1 MSEKR
6 LTVGEEI
13 SYVATRENIKSGW
26 RATHV
31 SVATNWEMD
40 EDGLKDKSLVG
51 IVEKFNGEFGTI
63 NGQIQFSLSNV
74 SLEDYVPHVG
84 DYVTLEVRRVS
95 GLLEG
100 SSVKPLRIFQKEGQ
114 ILAVQQDHGYIDG
127 DTFFMMTACRESYR
141 PRKWDQVQTVV
152 IESTQGKCSWRAIS
166 ISPVI
171 VNPSLR

>member
-1 MSEKR
+1 M
-6 LTVGEEI
+6 
-13 SYVATRENIKSGW
+13 
-26 RATHV
+26 
-31 SVATNWEMD
+31 ATNWEMD
-40 EDGLKDKSLVG
+40 EDGLQDKSLVG

-63 NGQIQFSLSNV
+63 NGQIQFSLSDV
-74 SLEDYVPHVG
+74 SLEEYVPHVG

-127 DTFFMMTACRESYR
+127 DTFFMMTACCESYR
-141 PRKWDQVQTVV
+141 PRKWDRVQTVV
-152 IESTQGKCSWRAIS
+152 IESCQGKCSWRAIS

>member
-13 SYVATRENIKSGW
+13 SYVATRENINSGW

-40 EDGLKDKSLVG
+40 EDGLQDKSLVG

-63 NGQIQFSLSNV
+63 NGQIQFSLSDV
-74 SLEDYVPHVG
+74 SLEEYVPHAG

-127 DTFFMMTACRESYR
+127 DTFFMMTACCESYR
-141 PRKWDQVQTVV
+141 PRKWDRVQTVV
-152 IESTQGKCSWRAIS
+152 IESSQGKCSWRAIS
-166 ISPVI
+166 ISPVV

>member
-6 LTVGEEI
+6 LTIGEEI
-13 SYVATRENIKSGW
+13 SYVATREKINSGW

-40 EDGLKDKSLVG
+40 EDGLHDKSLVG

-63 NGQIQFSLSNV
+63 NGQIQFSLSDV
-74 SLEDYVPHVG
+74 SLEEYVPHVG

-127 DTFFMMTACRESYR
+127 DTFFMMTACCESYR
-141 PRKWDQVQTVV
+141 PRKWDRVQTVV
-152 IESTQGKCSWRAIS
+152 IESSQGKCSWRAIS
-166 ISPVI
+166 LSPVV